1 MIEELGQIVFC
12 CYNVDISCSID
23 GWYEFWEAVNIE
35 VSYLTHTLHVRCHQG
50 RGNNLWLMRFDCSGY
65 KSQEGSNVQDVF
77 GITIYF
83 CSNLAACQALE
94 QYVKNKS
101 RFDGCGLW
109 WPPFFLETFKSC
121 VNSPC
126 RGFWF
131 AGGSRSRGEEEGGTK
146 GGDNS
151 ADHRT
156 GRWQIV
162 KGATLKLTLS
172 WVDGMMEEVQTHV
185 ENFKL
190 NGLVLRYMALITFY
204 CNGGVF

>member
-1 MIEELGQIVFC
+1 MEELGQIVFC

-50 RGNNLWLMRFDCSGY
+50 RGNNLWLMLFDCSGY

-126 RGFWF
+126 RGFDSQ
-131 AGGSRSRGEEEGGTK
+131 AVQEAEAKKKVEPKVGTTRLII
-146 GGDNS
+146 GQ
-151 ADHRT
+151 AD
-156 GRWQIV
+156 GRLWRE
-162 KGATLKLTLS
+162 LRWS
-172 WVDGMMEEVQTHV
+172 WHYLGLMEWW
-185 ENFKL
+185 KKCRL
-190 NGLVLRYMALITFY
+190 M
-204 CNGGVF
+204 